1 MVARQALRLALLLVP
16 AAAAGQTP
24 GGPEA
29 ALKADLQAR
38 RARVLERLGPEAL
51 LLLSSAPARVYST
64 DVDYEYRQDSNLY
77 YLTGIDQEDTALVLM
92 PGNATRKEILFIL
105 PRDPAREH
113 REGQRLGKEEAQA
126 RSGIETVHL
135 SGEGESFLS
144 AILAGRQ
151 FGFPRDRE
159 VHEFDAFFKALE
171 EGRARVFLMLEP
183 KPGLSGPLPP
193 AYEMANRLRE
203 RFPSVAIADA
213 SPILRDLR
221 QVKTPWE
228 QAALRRSVEI
238 SNDAHKAGMKAARPG
253 AYEYEVEA
261 AIEHVY
267 LKRGALG
274 WSYPSIVASGPNATI
289 LHYSKSRR
297 RLEPGDLLLVDAACH
312 YEYLTGDITRTYP
325 VSGTYSEAQ
334 KAVYRIVLAAQEEAM
349 KVARPGVKTRDVH
362 AKTVEVV
369 KKGLLDLGLITDAAG
384 DQYRTWY
391 THGSVHWIG
400 MDVHDVGDYERP
412 LAPGMAFVIEPG
424 IYVRADALD
433 NLAPT
438 PENRAFIEK
447 VRPAFEKYKG
457 IGVRIED
464 SFLLTESGLE
474 RLSAAVPRTIEEV
487 ESFLKQR

>member
-1 MVARQALRLALLLVP
+1 MFMRHALRAALTLIP
-16 AAAAGQTP
+16 AAALAQ
-24 GGPEA
+24 A
-29 ALKADLQAR
+29 APDPALRADLQAR
-38 RARVLERLGPEAL
+38 RARVLERLGPEDVFVL
-51 LLLSSAPARVYST
+51 PSAPLRVYSA

-77 YLTGIDQEDTALVLM
+77 YLTGIDQEETTLVLM
-92 PGNATRKEILFIL
+92 PGNATRKEILFVR
-105 PRDPAREH
+105 PRDAAREH
-113 REGQRLGKEEAQA
+113 REGRRLGKEEATA

-135 SGEGESFLS
+135 ASEVEPFLS
-144 AILAGRQ
+144 AILSGRP

-159 VHEFDAFFKALE
+159 VHEFDAFFQALDQ
-171 EGRARVFLMLEP
+171 GRARVFLVLEP
-183 KPGLSGPLPP
+183 KPGLSAPLPEVFQL
-193 AYEMANRLRE
+193 AGRLRE
-203 RFPSVAIADA
+203 RFPTVGLADA
-213 SPILRDLR
+213 SRILRDLR

-228 QAALRRSVEI
+228 QQALRRSVQI
-238 SNDAHKAGMKAARPG
+238 SSEAHREGMKAARPG

-261 AIEHVY
+261 ALEQVY

-274 WSYPSIVASGPNATI
+274 WGYPSIVASGPNATI

-325 VSGTYSEAQ
+325 VSGRFSDAQ

-349 KVARPGVKTRDVH
+349 KAARPGVKTREVH
-362 AKTVEVV
+362 ARTVEVV
-369 KKGLLDLGLITDAAG
+369 KKGLLELGLISDATG

-400 MDVHDVGDYERP
+400 MDVHDQGDYERP

-424 IYVRADALD
+424 IYVREDALE
-433 NLAPT
+433 NLPPT
-438 PENRAFIEK
+438 PENRAFSEK

-457 IGVRIED
+457 IGVRVED

-474 RLSAAVPRTIEEV
+474 QLSASVPRTLEEI
-487 ESFLKQR
+487 ESFLKAR